1 MELSQRS
8 EKAADPPGGR
18 WARILGTIVAV
29 LTLTLPIL
37 MIVYRSP
44 SSSNAHPSPGNVPLA
59 PNGILNL

>member
-8 EKAADPPGGR
+8 EKAADSPDHR
-18 WARILGTIVAV
+18 WARILGTTVAV

-44 SSSNAHPSPGNVPLA
+44 SSSNAQPLPEQIPLLQNVR
-59 PNGILNL
+59 N